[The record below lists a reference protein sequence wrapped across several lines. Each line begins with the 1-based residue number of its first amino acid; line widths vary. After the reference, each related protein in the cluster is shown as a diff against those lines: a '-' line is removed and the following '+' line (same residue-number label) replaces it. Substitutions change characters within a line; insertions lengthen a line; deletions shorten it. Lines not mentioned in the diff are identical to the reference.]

1 VEDDGLAGGVG
12 WRTLARVTASSPDVI
27 EVQIPGGWDPTR
39 FDPSSVP
46 DWLRTAPVGQHVIC
60 TAQSRPD
67 DTVVVTAWH
76 GPLPIGLG
84 PHPFTVDDYDFLPE
98 AKLELVDGVLYGDPA
113 SRYAMTAALLCNIG
127 LAEVVRLAPRE
138 LWEEALDAAPERG

>member
-1 VEDDGLAGGVG
+1 MEDDRAARGVG
-12 WRTLARVTASSPDVI
+12 WRTLARVTASTPEVI

-39 FDPSSVP
+39 LDPSSVP
-46 DWLRTAPVGQHVIC
+46 DWLRTAPVGQHVLC
-60 TAQSRPD
+60 TARSRPD

-76 GPLPIGLG
+76 GLLPIGLG

-113 SRYAMTAALLCNIG
+113 SRFAMTAALLCNMG

-138 LWEEALDAAPERG
+138 LWEAALDAAAERG